1 MLLGTDKERTRNG
14 QGTDIYVDKV
24 NFSVYNYNIGD
35 NIDMNTEKLLELKS
49 KGEGLYLEFKS
60 CENNLSQSIFE
71 TISSFSNRLGGYII
85 LGIND
90 ADSEIKGVNKGAVER
105 IKKNFINQMN
115 DINIISPTLF
125 LELKELEFED
135 KILLW
140 VYVPISSVVVRYKGK
155 IYDRIDE
162 ADIDISHA
170 AILLDNLYR
179 RKSNDDFEKKIFPYI
194 TLDDLRGDLI
204 ERVRILISNNFPN
217 HRWLSMD
224 NVNLFKS
231 ASLYGKNYTTNEE
244 GYNLACVLLFGKDEV
259 IKACCSGYTTDAIYR
274 ITGNE
279 RYNDR
284 EIIETNLIDIYYKL
298 MDFVEKHTNDEFVL
312 VNGVRKSARNIIAR
326 EIIANLLVH
335 RDFSSNYPAKLLI
348 DENSIKTQNWCLA
361 RRNGRI
367 LSEDFE
373 PFPKNKIIAN
383 FFNVLG
389 LSEGV
394 GSGIINIFKYTSLI
408 SEDSIPFVHEAEI
421 FNVEIPLSSKKDKVE
436 SEYKYE
442 HLTERQISIMTLIK
456 SNNYISI
463 KDIAKEYGVSEKTVL
478 RDIICI
484 KKEFELFYSKEKKK
498 WIIEQ

>member
-1 MLLGTDKERTRNG
+1 
-14 QGTDIYVDKV
+14 
-24 NFSVYNYNIGD
+24 
-35 NIDMNTEKLLELKS
+35 MNAEKLLELKS
-49 KGEGLYLEFKS
+49 KGEGLQLEFKS

-90 ADSEIKGVNKGAVER
+90 VDSEIKGVNKNEVEK

-125 LELKELEFED
+125 LELKELKFED

-140 VYVPISSVVVRYKGK
+140 VYVPNSSVVVRYKGK

-162 ADIDISHA
+162 ADIDISYA

-179 RKSNDDFEKKIFPYI
+179 RKSSDDFERRIFSYI
-194 TLDDLRGDLI
+194 TLEDLRSDLI
-204 ERVRILISNNFPN
+204 ERVRMLVSNNFPN
-217 HRWLSMD
+217 HRWLRMN
-224 NVNLFKS
+224 NVDLLKS
-231 ASLYGKNYTTNEE
+231 AGLYGKNYTTNEE

-259 IKACCSGYTTDAIYR
+259 IKSCCSGYVTDAIYR
-274 ITGNE
+274 IKGNE

-284 EIIETNLIDIYYKL
+284 EIIETNLIDSYYKL

-312 VNGVRKSARNIIAR
+312 VDGVRKSARNIIAR

-383 FFNVLG
+383 FFNVIG

-394 GSGIINIFKYTSLI
+394 GSGIINIFKYSSLI
-408 SEDSIPFVHEAEI
+408 SENSMPIVHEAEI
-421 FNVEIPLSSKKDKVE
+421 FRVEIPLSNKKDNVK
-436 SEYKYE
+436 SEIKDE
-442 HLTERQISIMTLIK
+442 RLTERQISIIALIK
-456 SNNYISI
+456 SNNYITI

-478 RDIICI
+478 RDITII
-484 KKEFELFYSKEKKK
+484 KKEIDLIYSKEKKK
-498 WIIEQ
+498 WIIE